1 MMSDRTR
8 LILTP
13 FEFMDGRFGTALISG
28 LLSKIYPRN
37 CPNQAY
43 VSFITDSGPVLG
55 VGD

>member
-1 MMSDRTR
+1 
-8 LILTP
+8 
-13 FEFMDGRFGTALISG
+13 MDGRFGTALIPG